1 MKAYLILGTLL
12 LSVNFHLAQDLIDD
26 EDSSDEIDTQESNEE
41 VYCNK
46 IFNQEIMNEKFYNT
60 PRIS

>member
-26 EDSSDEIDTQESNEE
+26 EDSSDEIDTEESSEE
-41 VYCNK
+41 VYCYK